1 VAKGQ
6 ARPDNAGVA
15 DILSDIAD
23 LLEIKGEQLFKIL
36 AYRRAA
42 TEVRTLARD
51 VYDYVREDKLTE
63 LPGIGKSIAV
73 KIVEIESTGT
83 CEFYEELKLAFPP
96 GLIKLMEIQ
105 GVGPKKAKLLYD
117 EVGVDSLDKLEEA
130 VDLHKLRDLKGF
142 GEKTEE
148 NITRGIKLWRS
159 HHDRI
164 LLSEAYPL
172 AHRIVEELKRDPAV
186 IHAEPGGSLR
196 RMQETI
202 GDIDILA
209 SSERPDE
216 VMEAFTTLPEVDAVL
231 GKGRTKSSVI
241 VGVGLQM
248 DLRVVRPE
256 EWGAALQYFTGS
268 KAHNVRL
275 RELAKDKGLKL
286 NEYGVFR
293 TDDDSRVAGA
303 TEEEVYA
310 ALGMGCMPPTMRLD
324 RGEIE
329 LAMTGELPRP
339 IEATDIRGDLH
350 VHTHLS
356 DGMDTLERIHEK
368 AAQLGYEYVAIT
380 DHAETLK
387 VARGLTVDRLE
398 ESFAAIAAFNEA
410 HPGFTFLT
418 GTELNISNDGEL
430 DYPDELLAKMDVVV
444 ASIHTG
450 MNQDID
456 QITRRTLAA
465 IERPHVDIIAH
476 PTGRILGKRAPFA
489 IDIDAVLDAAART
502 GTAMELNSYP
512 DRLDLRDEHLRLAR
526 EKGVKV
532 AVNTDAHA
540 ADQLEYMFF
549 GVATAQRGWLGPD
562 DVVNAW
568 PLAKLR
574 GWLER

>member
-1 VAKGQ
+1 MAKGQ
-6 ARPDNAGVA
+6 ARPDNERVA
-15 DILSDIAD
+15 DILSDVAD

-51 VYDYVREDKLTE
+51 VYGYVGEGTLTQ
-63 LPGIGKSIAV
+63 LPGIGKSIAE
-73 KIVEIESTGT
+73 KITEILSTGT

-105 GVGPKKAKLLYD
+105 GVGPKKAKLLFD
-117 EVGVDSLDKLEEA
+117 ELGIDSLDKLEEA
-130 VDLHKLRDLKGF
+130 VDLHKLADLKGF
-142 GEKTEE
+142 GAKTEE
-148 NITRGIKLWRS
+148 NIARGIKLWRS

-172 AHRIVEELKRDPAV
+172 AHRIVEELKKSPAV
-186 IHAEPGGSLR
+186 IDAEPSGSLR

-209 SSERPDE
+209 SSERPEE
-216 VMEAFTTLPEVDAVL
+216 VMHAFTTLDEVDAVL
-231 GKGRTKSSVI
+231 AKGETKSSVI

-256 EWGAALQYFTGS
+256 QWGAALQYFTGS

-275 RELAKDKGLKL
+275 RELAKDQGLKL

-293 TDDDSRVAGA
+293 VDDDSRVAGA
-303 TEEEVYA
+303 TEQEVYA
-310 ALGMGCMPPTMRLD
+310 ALGLECMPPTMRLD
-324 RGEIE
+324 KGEIE
-329 LAMTGELPRP
+329 LAAKGELPTVVTV
-339 IEATDIRGDLH
+339 ADIRGDLH

-356 DGMDTLERIHEK
+356 DGMDTLERLYEK
-368 AAQLGYEYVAIT
+368 AVELGYEYVAIT

-387 VARGLTVDRLE
+387 VARGLTVEKLQ
-398 ESFAAIAAFNEA
+398 ESFAAIASFNEA

-418 GTELNISNDGEL
+418 GTELNVGNDGEL

-450 MNQDID
+450 MNQDISE
-456 QITRRTLAA
+456 ITSRTLAA
-465 IERPHVDIIAH
+465 IENPHVDIIAH
-476 PTGRILGKRAPFA
+476 PTGRILGKRAPFD
-489 IDIDAVLDAAART
+489 IDIDAALDAAART

-532 AVNTDAHA
+532 AVDTDAHA
-540 ADQLEYMFF
+540 ADQLEYMFY
-549 GVATAQRGWLGPD
+549 GVATAQRGWLTPD
-562 DVVNAW
+562 DIVNAW
-568 PLAKLR
+568 PLARLR
-574 GWLER
+574 EWLRR